1 MKYYYTTILLF
12 SFFIFGCGQKQEA
25 EDFGHAKPFK
35 LYDTDS
41 VAFSLEDYK
50 NQPVLIH
57 FWADFCAHC
66 RQEFPKI
73 QNAYEILEPKG
84 YEFFAVNAG
93 QSREHVL
100 EIKTTYDLTYPV
112 LVDEE
117 KKIAELY
124 GVTGLPTSL
133 FIDGNGK
140 IREKFIGYLD
150 EKQILDTFKKIEDE
164 G

>member
-1 MKYYYTTILLF
+1 MRNLIVLILYFLF
-12 SFFIFGCGQKQEA
+12 FLGCGQKTET
-25 EDFGHAKPFK
+25 EDLGQAKPFL

-41 VAFSLEDYK
+41 VEFALEDYK
-50 NQPVLIH
+50 NKPVLIH

-73 QNAYEILEPKG
+73 QKAYDVLQPEG
-84 YEFFAVNAG
+84 YEFFAINSG
-93 QSREHVL
+93 QTKEHVR
-100 EIKTTYDLTYPV
+100 EIKNTYGLTYPL

-117 KKIAELY
+117 KKTAELY

-133 FIDGNGK
+133 FIDRNGI
-140 IREKFIGYLD
+140 IREKYIGYLD
-150 EKQILDTFKKIEDE
+150 EKQILDTFKKIEEE

>member
-1 MKYYYTTILLF
+1 MKNLILLIL
-12 SFFIFGCGQKQEA
+12 FFLFLLGCNQNKEIEDLGQ
-25 EDFGHAKPFK
+25 AKPFI

-41 VAFSLEDYK
+41 VEFSLANYK
-50 NQPVLIH
+50 GKPVLIH

-73 QNAYEILEPKG
+73 QQAYDVLKPKG
-84 YEFFAVNAG
+84 YEFFAVNSG
-93 QSREHVL
+93 QTKEHVR
-100 EIKTTYDLTYPV
+100 EIKITYGLTYPL

-117 KKIAELY
+117 RKTAELY

-133 FIDGNGK
+133 FVDRRGK
-140 IREKFIGYLD
+140 IREKYIGYLE
-150 EKQILDTFKKIEDE
+150 EKQIIDIFKKIK

>member
-1 MKYYYTTILLF
+1 MKNLIAITLFVLFLL
-12 SFFIFGCGQKQEA
+12 GCGQKKEVEELGQ
-25 EDFGHAKPFK
+25 AKSFM

-41 VAFSLEDYK
+41 VVFALEDYK
-50 NQPVLIH
+50 NKPVLIH

-73 QNAYEILEPKG
+73 QNAYNILKPQG
-84 YEFFAVNAG
+84 YEFLAVNAG

-100 EIKTTYDLTYPV
+100 EIKTTYDLTYPL

-124 GVTGLPTSL
+124 GISGLPTSL

-140 IREKFIGYLD
+140 IRKKFIGYLD
-150 EKQILDTFKKIEDE
+150 EKQILDTFKKIEEE

>member
-1 MKYYYTTILLF
+1 VKNLIVLILLF
-12 SFFIFGCGQKQEA
+12 LFFIGCGQKQEA
-25 EDFGHAKPFK
+25 EELGQAKPFL

-41 VAFSLEDYK
+41 VAFALDDYK
-50 NQPVLIH
+50 NKPVLIH

-73 QNAYEILEPKG
+73 QNAYEILKPKG

-133 FIDGNGK
+133 FIDRTGK
-140 IREKFIGYLD
+140 IREKYIGYL
-150 EKQILDTFKKIEDE
+150 EEQQILNIFKKIQDE